1 MGLHGVLPQARG
13 FRVPWTVADAVCKKF
28 AMRRESK
35 WAPLGSRGDVDL
47 NNACCPFCKR
57 SMSSSSR
64 RMLTAEAEA

>member
-28 AMRRESK
+28 ANETRK
-35 WAPLGSRGDVDL
+35 QVGSTRGD
-47 NNACCPFCKR
+47 NACCPFCKR
-57 SMSSSSR
+57 SMSSSSQ